1 MDSILICTR
10 LLVNQ
15 KAPCQRST
23 TCRGIQLRDT
33 LTVVLQ
39 IKQIQRRYEQPYEFS
54 EFPWYILRHIF
65 LTAKSTFQLPA
76 FPTANQILWHC
87 SNSQSALRPKSGRNE
102 HKRERVCA
110 RPNFSGGRQRECI
123 RTAKTGPDLRLCPS
137 SIHVL
142 RVQELINLG
151 FSEMLNFPACKSH
164 CKTLYQLSVILLTK
178 SLELILEISAIYRS
192 ADN

>member
-1 MDSILICTR
+1 MLQKKNEGILFSAEIRVVGSYTDR
-10 LLVNQ
+10 L
-15 KAPCQRST
+15 
-23 TCRGIQLRDT
+23 
-33 LTVVLQ
+33 
-39 IKQIQRRYEQPYEFS
+39 
-54 EFPWYILRHIF
+54 LRHIF
-65 LTAKSTFQLPA
+65 LTAKSTFLFA
-76 FPTANQILWHC
+76 DGGSFTKTTTRGISAFNFRRFPTTNQILWHC
-87 SNSQSALRPKSGRNE
+87 SNCQSALRPKSGRNE

-164 CKTLYQLSVILLTK
+164 YYTLYQLSVFLLTK